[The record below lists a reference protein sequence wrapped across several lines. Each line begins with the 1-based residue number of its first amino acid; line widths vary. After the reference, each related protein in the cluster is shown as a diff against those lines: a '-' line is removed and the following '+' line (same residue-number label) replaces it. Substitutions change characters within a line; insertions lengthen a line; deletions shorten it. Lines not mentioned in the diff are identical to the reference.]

1 MVFKGIVRYIINRYL
16 KNYIEQ
22 LDDEK
27 LNYDFRT
34 GLFLIICLLIVITVS
49 FFKDMSP

>member
-1 MVFKGIVRYIINRYL
+1 MSLTNCYFVLEEGHLKMVLKTIVRYIINRYL

-27 LNYDFRT
+27 LNFDLKNGR
-34 GLFLIICLLIVITVS
+34 S
-49 FFKDMSP
+49 E

>member
-1 MVFKGIVRYIINRYL
+1 MWENIWTDIFYFVLEEKTKVMVFKSIIRYIINRYL

-27 LNYDFRT
+27 LNYDLKN
-34 GLFLIICLLIVITVS
+34 G
-49 FFKDMSP
+49 

>member
-1 MVFKGIVRYIINRYL
+1 MVLKGIIRYIINRYL

-27 LNYDFRT
+27 LNYDLRN
-34 GLFLIICLLIVITVS
+34 GLVFLYLP
-49 FFKDMSP
+49 F